1 MATRTAVNWK
11 GAPDRSAY
19 YSRGI
24 KLSGFSE
31 MLVLGGLGDISPD
44 GKCRHPNDP
53 VRQTRGVL
61 EDLVGMLEQEGWSVK
76 DLIKVDITLT
86 KEVDLDTHLDNI
98 WKVWADVL
106 KDVDPK
112 PAGGTL
118 RVSHA
123 LARPDICVEYEFL
136 AAR

>member
-1 MATRTAVNWK
+1 MSW
-11 GAPDRSAY
+11 
-19 YSRGI
+19 
-24 KLSGFSE
+24 
-31 MLVLGGLGDISPD
+31 GGLGDIGPD
-44 GKCRHPNDP
+44 GKTRHPNDP
-53 VRQTRGVL
+53 VGQTRGVL
-61 EDLVGMLEQEGWSVK
+61 EDLVGMLKQEGWSVK
-76 DLIKVDITLT
+76 DLIKVEITLT
-86 KEVDLDTHLDNI
+86 KDVDLDTHLENI